1 MDIIREARRQ
11 HTERAMREAEER
23 AERQA
28 RERQYRRLRDLR
40 GKRKALP
47 ENIWAATG
55 LANPG
60 QARQGDQGRKFPYAI
75 AITPNGKTAY
85 VLDYWGAHVTPISTV
100 TNTALQA
107 IKVAASH
114 PTHIAI
120 SPDGKTAYV
129 VSSGSTGTVTPI
141 RTATN
146 TAVRAINAG
155 SRPGGVAITP

>member
-60 QARQGDQGRKFPYAI
+60 QARQGDPGRKFPYAI

-85 VLDYWGAHVTPISTV
+85 VANFDS
-100 TNTALQA
+100 
-107 IKVAASH
+107 
-114 PTHIAI
+114 
-120 SPDGKTAYV
+120 
-129 VSSGSTGTVTPI
+129 GTVTPI